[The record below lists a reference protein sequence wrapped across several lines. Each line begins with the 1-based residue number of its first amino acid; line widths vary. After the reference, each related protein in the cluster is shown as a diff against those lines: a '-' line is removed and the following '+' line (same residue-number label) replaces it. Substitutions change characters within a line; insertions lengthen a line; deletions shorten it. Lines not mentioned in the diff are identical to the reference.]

1 MTLSSDNYDTIVS
14 RTRAIKS
21 VLIPLEQKKTKK
33 ALENY
38 NTSAVLYIQYLDEI
52 KKIKSEISKIHLRNK
67 EIEEDR
73 KDFLI
78 LKRLKNNYLR
88 DEYCLKN
95 NLN

>member
-1 MTLSSDNYDTIVS
+1 MTLSSDNYDTILS

-38 NTSAVLYIQYLDEI
+38 NTNRVLYIQYLDEI

>member
-14 RTRAIKS
+14 RTRAIKN

-38 NTSAVLYIQYLDEI
+38 NTSTVLYIQYLDEI
-52 KKIKSEISKIHLRNK
+52 KKIKSKISKIHLRNK

>member
-38 NTSAVLYIQYLDEI
+38 NTNRVLYIQYLDEI

>member
-38 NTSAVLYIQYLDEI
+38 NTNRVLYIQYLDEI
-52 KKIKSEISKIHLRNK
+52 KKIKSEIRKIHLRNK